1 MRWESLL
8 TASSIF
14 STLSSVSF
22 VLRGTRCCCSGVEYT
37 GITLYGSK
45 EEKRFFFIDKY
56 VFSQLTPVAGVGPVR
71 LVSPVKGRDDQRIVT
86 VLHLGRGHREAVPVR
101 KE

>member
-1 MRWESLL
+1 MRCESLL

-37 GITLYGSK
+37 GITLYGSA
-45 EEKRFFFIDKY
+45 EEKEFFF
-56 VFSQLTPVAGVGPVR
+56 
-71 LVSPVKGRDDQRIVT
+71 
-86 VLHLGRGHREAVPVR
+86 HR
-101 KE
+101 